1 MAGMKKM
8 SRELGKAYIVDAIR
22 TPIGKRNGSLK
33 EIHPVDLLGNL
44 LKGEVKR
51 IGVPPESYDD
61 FIVGCV
67 TQAGDQG
74 FNIARNAWLS
84 AGMPE
89 SVPGTTVDRQ
99 CGSSLQAVSFAAQA
113 VISRTE
119 DLIMAGG
126 VESMSRVP
134 MGSTINSTG
143 NPITLGLVMRYGLDK
158 EWFSQAYG
166 AELIAK
172 KYGFHR
178 DELDEFS
185 YMSHVKAAASKDMIA
200 QELMPVQAD
209 VTGDGEIVTILDHD
223 EGVRINPDLEK
234 MKSLRP
240 AFHGLTLITAGN
252 SSQISDGA
260 SISVIASEDAVE
272 RYNLKPRA
280 EIISMGAVGV
290 DPVTMLTGPIPVTK
304 KVLSRSGL
312 DISEIDLFEVNEA
325 FAPVVMAWQEEFDV
339 PLDRLNVLG
348 GAIAM
353 GHPLG
358 ATGTR
363 VLSTMINALEI
374 KNKRTGLIAICEGG
388 GMANGMV
395 VKRL

>member
-1 MAGMKKM
+1 M

-22 TPIGKRNGSLK
+22 TPIGKRNGSLR

-44 LKGEVKR
+44 LKGEVTR

-89 SVPGTTVDRQ
+89 SVPGTTIDRQ

-234 MKSLRP
+234 MKSLPP

-260 SISVIASEDAVE
+260 SISVIASEEAVE

-280 EIISMGAVGV
+280 EIVSMGAVGV

-325 FAPVVMAWQEEFDV
+325 FAPVVMAWQEEFGV

>member
-1 MAGMKKM
+1 M
-8 SRELGKAYIVDAIR
+8 SKEIGKAYIVDAIR

-51 IGVPPESYDD
+51 IGVLPESYDD

-84 AGMPE
+84 AGLPE
-89 SVPGTTVDRQ
+89 SVPGTTIDRQ

-143 NPITLGLVMRYGLDK
+143 NPITLGLAMRYGLDK

-185 YMSHVKAAASKDMIA
+185 YMSHVKAAASRDMIA

-223 EGVRINPDLEK
+223 EGVRVNPDLEK
-234 MKSLRP
+234 MKSLPP
-240 AFHGLTLITAGN
+240 AFRGLTLITAGN

-260 SISVIASEDAVE
+260 SISAIASEEAVE
-272 RYNLKPRA
+272 KYNLKPRA
-280 EIISMGAVGV
+280 EILSMGAVGV

>member
-1 MAGMKKM
+1 M
-8 SRELGKAYIVDAIR
+8 SKEIGKAYIVDAIR

-51 IGVPPESYDD
+51 IGVLPESYDD

-84 AGMPE
+84 AGLPE
-89 SVPGTTVDRQ
+89 SVPGTTIDRQ

-119 DLIMAGG
+119 DLIIAGG

-143 NPITLGLVMRYGLDK
+143 NPITLGLAMRYGLDK

-185 YMSHVKAAASKDMIA
+185 YMSHVKAAASRDMIA

-223 EGVRINPDLEK
+223 EGVRVNPDLEK
-234 MKSLRP
+234 MKSLPP
-240 AFHGLTLITAGN
+240 AFRGLTLITAGN

-260 SISVIASEDAVE
+260 SISAIASEEAVE
-272 RYNLKPRA
+272 KYNLKPRA
-280 EIISMGAVGV
+280 EILSMGAVGV

>member
-1 MAGMKKM
+1 M
-8 SRELGKAYIVDAIR
+8 SKERGKAYVVDAIR
-22 TPIGKRNGSLK
+22 TPIGKRNGSLR

-44 LKGEVKR
+44 LKGEISR

-67 TQAGDQG
+67 SQAGDQG

-89 SVPGTTVDRQ
+89 SVPGTTIDRQ

-113 VISRTE
+113 VMSGTE

-134 MGSTINSTG
+134 MGSTINSNG
-143 NPITLGLVMRYGLDK
+143 NPITLGLAIRYGLDK

-172 KYGFHR
+172 KYGFRR

-185 YMSHVKAAASKDMIA
+185 YMSHIRAAASRDMVA

-234 MKSLRP
+234 MKSLPP
-240 AFHGLTLITAGN
+240 AFQG
-252 SSQISDGA
+252 
-260 SISVIASEDAVE
+260 
-272 RYNLKPRA
+272 
-280 EIISMGAVGV
+280 
-290 DPVTMLTGPIPVTK
+290 
-304 KVLSRSGL
+304 
-312 DISEIDLFEVNEA
+312 
-325 FAPVVMAWQEEFDV
+325 
-339 PLDRLNVLG
+339 
-348 GAIAM
+348 
-353 GHPLG
+353 
-358 ATGTR
+358 
-363 VLSTMINALEI
+363 
-374 KNKRTGLIAICEGG
+374 
-388 GMANGMV
+388 
-395 VKRL
+395 

>member
-1 MAGMKKM
+1 M
-8 SRELGKAYIVDAIR
+8 SKEIGKAYIVDAIR

-51 IGVPPESYDD
+51 IGVLPESYDD

-84 AGMPE
+84 AGLPE
-89 SVPGTTVDRQ
+89 SVPGTTIDRQ

-143 NPITLGLVMRYGLDK
+143 NPITLGLAMRYGLDK

-185 YMSHVKAAASKDMIA
+185 YMSHVKAAASRDMIA

-209 VTGDGEIVTILDHD
+209 VTDDGEIVTILDHD
-223 EGVRINPDLEK
+223 EGVRVNPDLEK
-234 MKSLRP
+234 MKSLPP
-240 AFHGLTLITAGN
+240 AFRGLTLITAGN

-260 SISVIASEDAVE
+260 SISAIASEEAVE
-272 RYNLKPRA
+272 KYNLKPRA
-280 EIISMGAVGV
+280 EILSMGAVGV

>member
-1 MAGMKKM
+1 M

-22 TPIGKRNGSLK
+22 TPIGKRNGSLR

-44 LKGEVKR
+44 LKGEVTR

-89 SVPGTTVDRQ
+89 SVPGTTIDRQ

-119 DLIMAGG
+119 ELIMAGG

-234 MKSLRP
+234 MKSLPP

-260 SISVIASEDAVE
+260 SISVIASEEAVE

-280 EIISMGAVGV
+280 EIVSMGAVGV

-325 FAPVVMAWQEEFDV
+325 FAPVVMAWQEEFGV

>member
-1 MAGMKKM
+1 M
-8 SRELGKAYIVDAIR
+8 SKEIGKAYIVDAIR

-51 IGVPPESYDD
+51 IGVLPESYDD

-84 AGMPE
+84 AGLPE
-89 SVPGTTVDRQ
+89 SVPGTTIDRQ

-143 NPITLGLVMRYGLDK
+143 NPITLGLAMRYGLDK

-185 YMSHVKAAASKDMIA
+185 YMSHVKAVASRDMIA

-223 EGVRINPDLEK
+223 EGVRVNPDLEK
-234 MKSLRP
+234 MKSLPP
-240 AFHGLTLITAGN
+240 AFRGLTLITAGN

-260 SISVIASEDAVE
+260 SISAIASEEAVE
-272 RYNLKPRA
+272 KYNLKPRA
-280 EIISMGAVGV
+280 EILSMGAVGV

>member
-1 MAGMKKM
+1 VKKM
-8 SRELGKAYIVDAIR
+8 SKEIGKAYIVDAIR

-51 IGVPPESYDD
+51 IGVLPESYDD

-84 AGMPE
+84 AGLPE
-89 SVPGTTVDRQ
+89 SVPGTTIDRQ

-143 NPITLGLVMRYGLDK
+143 NPITLGLAMRYGLDK

-185 YMSHVKAAASKDMIA
+185 YMSHVKAAASRDMIA

-223 EGVRINPDLEK
+223 EGVRVNPDLEK
-234 MKSLRP
+234 MKSLPP
-240 AFHGLTLITAGN
+240 AFRGLTLITAGN

-260 SISVIASEDAVE
+260 SISAIASEEAVE
-272 RYNLKPRA
+272 KYNLKPRA
-280 EIISMGAVGV
+280 EILSMGAVGV

>member
-1 MAGMKKM
+1 M
-8 SRELGKAYIVDAIR
+8 SKEIGKAYIVDAIR

-51 IGVPPESYDD
+51 IGVLPESYDD

-84 AGMPE
+84 AGLPE
-89 SVPGTTVDRQ
+89 SVPGTTIDRQ

-143 NPITLGLVMRYGLDK
+143 NPITLGLAMRYGLDK

-185 YMSHVKAAASKDMIA
+185 YMSHVKAAASRDMIA

-209 VTGDGEIVTILDHD
+209 VTDDGEIVTILDHD
-223 EGVRINPDLEK
+223 EGVRVNPDLEK
-234 MKSLRP
+234 MKSLPP
-240 AFHGLTLITAGN
+240 AFRGLTLITAGN

-260 SISVIASEDAVE
+260 SISAIASEEAVE
-272 RYNLKPRA
+272 KYNLKPRA
-280 EIISMGAVGV
+280 EILSMGAVGV

-312 DISEIDLFEVNEA
+312 DISEIDLFDVNEA

>member
-1 MAGMKKM
+1 M
-8 SRELGKAYIVDAIR
+8 SKELGKAYIVDAIR

-51 IGVPPESYDD
+51 IGVLPESYDD

-84 AGMPE
+84 AGLPE
-89 SVPGTTVDRQ
+89 SVPGTTIDRQ

-119 DLIMAGG
+119 DLIIAGG

-143 NPITLGLVMRYGLDK
+143 NPITLGLAMRYGLDK

-185 YMSHVKAAASKDMIA
+185 YMSHVKAAASRDMIA

-223 EGVRINPDLEK
+223 EGVRVNPDLEK
-234 MKSLRP
+234 MKSLPP
-240 AFHGLTLITAGN
+240 AFRGLTLITAGN

-260 SISVIASEDAVE
+260 SISAIASEEAVE
-272 RYNLKPRA
+272 KYNLKPRA
-280 EIISMGAVGV
+280 EILSMGAVGV

>member
-1 MAGMKKM
+1 M
-8 SRELGKAYIVDAIR
+8 SKEIGKAYIVDAIR

-51 IGVPPESYDD
+51 IGVLPESYDD

-89 SVPGTTVDRQ
+89 SVPGTTIDRQ

-143 NPITLGLVMRYGLDK
+143 NPITLGLAMRYGLDK

-185 YMSHVKAAASKDMIA
+185 YMSHVKAAASRDMIA

-223 EGVRINPDLEK
+223 EGVRANPDLEK
-234 MKSLRP
+234 MKSLPP
-240 AFHGLTLITAGN
+240 AFRGLTLITAGN

-260 SISVIASEDAVE
+260 SISAIASEEAVE
-272 RYNLKPRA
+272 KYNLKPRA
-280 EIISMGAVGV
+280 EILSMGAVGV